1 MLLRLPTFCCILA
14 LSVVTARASQEWPQF
29 RGPTGQG
36 VSDAT
41 GVPVEWSSTKNVAWK
56 ADIPGRGWSS
66 PVLSRGRVYLTTA
79 VEKTKGSTTLHA
91 MCLDEKTGAILWDTE
106 VFKPEASL
114 VGKMHEK
121 NSPASAT
128 PIVTEDKLY
137 VHFGTLGTAALD
149 LTGKVLWRQND
160 LKFSPVHGNGGS
172 PILLNGELVF
182 TCDGRATPLLPRP
195 TPAQATSSGRLPET
209 PRPNETSPSARRWL
223 SKWTARR
230 KRSFPAAGSSAVM
243 TLPTATK
250 SGASN
255 TGKAIRS
262 YPVPFSPMDCCF

>member
-56 ADIPGRGWSS
+56 ADVPGRGWSS

-91 MCLDEKTGAILWDTE
+91 MCLDEKTGDILWDTE

-121 NSPASAT
+121 NSPASPT
-128 PIVTEDKLY
+128 PIVTEEKLY

-182 TCDGRATPLLPRP
+182 TCDGARRPLRRRARRQHRQHQVEDSPKHPGQTKLLLLHAAGYR
-195 TPAQATSSGRLPET
+195 SGR
-209 PRPNETSPSARRWL
+209 RDASDHSRQRVRRRL
-223 SKWTARR
+223 
-230 KRSFPAAGSSAVM
+230 
-243 TLPTATK
+243 
-250 SGASN
+250 
-255 TGKAIRS
+255 
-262 YPVPFSPMDCCF
+262 